1 MLRQHK
7 GSMVHLERQLQ
18 ADTNQIPDLDVE
30 AFASPLEVVVLFQ
43 PGPVGI
49 QSDGA
54 VVRYVL
60 TGIAVLTQSMRI
72 EAHCRCAPSSL
83 AHKPIRLAFSS
94 AGIFT

>member
-1 MLRQHK
+1 
-7 GSMVHLERQLQ
+7 MVHLERQLQ

-54 VVRYVL
+54 VVR
-60 TGIAVLTQSMRI
+60 
-72 EAHCRCAPSSL
+72 
-83 AHKPIRLAFSS
+83 
-94 AGIFT
+94 

>member
-1 MLRQHK
+1 MNSPFHKRSKSRYLYTLVPVVGTTSSSEPIPRCLQSQAIKTMLRQHK

-54 VVRYVL
+54 VVR
-60 TGIAVLTQSMRI
+60 
-72 EAHCRCAPSSL
+72 
-83 AHKPIRLAFSS
+83 
-94 AGIFT
+94 